1 MGIVAN
7 QPNVNAGAL
16 DVDSSEKVA
25 RFVRLCDAF
34 NLPIITLVDTPG
46 YKPGAEQEHAG
57 IIRRGAKVIYA
68 YANAQVPLVTV
79 IMRKAYG
86 GAYIVMGS
94 KAIGADLN
102 YAWPTSQIAVLGAA
116 GAVNI
121 IHRKDLQKA
130 KDAGRDVEAV
140 RAKYIAEYEETTV
153 NANLSMEI
161 GQVDAMIDPEQTREV
176 LVDSLKTLASKRR
189 VSRTGKHHGNQPL

>member
-1 MGIVAN
+1 
-7 QPNVNAGAL
+7 
-16 DVDSSEKVA
+16 
-25 RFVRLCDAF
+25 
-34 NLPIITLVDTPG
+34 
-46 YKPGAEQEHAG
+46 
-57 IIRRGAKVIYA
+57 
-68 YANAQVPLVTV
+68 
-79 IMRKAYG
+79 
-86 GAYIVMGS
+86 MGS